1 MLACL
6 RSEQRTADS
15 EQSKPGVRSWGL
27 GGKSFA
33 SFGLLAPSCSAAVAL
48 LGILCLLTQG
58 CSPEW
63 KRKFVREKKDL
74 EGPQPILV
82 LHSGE
87 QALHPPRARYREH
100 FALWKSWQ
108 TDLIA
113 SLGQIRK
120 RDLRYLEGAVAELE
134 SMHAVLTPGGS
145 ADRLQGIVAELSQ
158 LHDAWQERQG
168 YPWQVPTREKLRLE
182 QLMRQINRE
191 YHYANVLES
200 IPTPPP
206 EEEAGE
212 KGQGTGVEGAT

>member
-1 MLACL
+1 MSVLGCL
-6 RSEQRTADS
+6 GSEQRTANS
-15 EQSKPGVRSWGL
+15 RALV
-27 GGKSFA
+27 
-33 SFGLLAPSCSAAVAL
+33 LLV
-48 LGILCLLTQG
+48 ILCLLVSG

-63 KRKFVREKKDL
+63 KRKFVRKKKDL

-87 QALHPPRARYREH
+87 QALHPSRARYREH

-134 SMHAVLTPGGS
+134 SMHAVLTPGEP
-145 ADRLQGIVAELSQ
+145 ANRLQGIVAELSQ

-182 QLMRQINRE
+182 QLMRQINGE

-200 IPTPPP
+200 IPMPPP
-206 EEEAGE
+206 EEE
-212 KGQGTGVEGAT
+212 EGAEGEETTS